1 MRGGSPFWFC
11 LHCPCPF
18 VRVCACVALRVSS
31 AKLRAS
37 QVTDNGGEF
46 IVEQPQSSLMF
57 DYVPWRLLQHRLWP
71 WMRWVSLHLGAFG
84 APTPKL
90 TKLIGTCEWLPKLK
104 RPLGNTE
111 RSRIEDADVKTAL
124 KNKGGRVSGSKQLKA
139 TQTYPVEF
147 GAAVAVEFSGS
158 YSGFGHEAVALATK
172 TALALATMPISERP
186 HVRFGVPFKAGDDE
200 LWVSAD
206 WWLQDILKGE
216 KDHWDARLEQGH
228 SLELE

>member
-1 MRGGSPFWFC
+1 M
-11 LHCPCPF
+11 
-18 VRVCACVALRVSS
+18 
-31 AKLRAS
+31 
-37 QVTDNGGEF
+37 
-46 IVEQPQSSLMF
+46 EQPQSSLMF
-57 DYVPWRLLQHRLWP
+57 DYVPWRVLQNRLWP
-71 WMRWVSLHLGAFG
+71 WMRWVNLHLGAFG

-111 RSRIEDADVKTAL
+111 RSRIEDANVRTAHA
-124 KNKGGRVSGSKQLKA
+124 NSGGRVSGSKHLKA

-147 GAAVAVEFSGS
+147 GAAVAVEFAGS
-158 YSGFGHEAVALATK
+158 YGGFGHEAAVALATK
-172 TALALATMPISERP
+172 TEAAVALATKTELALATMPKAERP
-186 HVRFGVPFKAGDDE
+186 HLSFEVPFNAGDDE

-216 KDHWDARLEQGH
+216 KDHWDARLAQEH